1 MSQTLVGASVI
12 EQELYDH
19 LTSHVADEVE
29 TLRAYQ
35 ALAESTESQ
44 AFRFLAEL
52 ILKDERRHHQMLED
66 LAETVKVSAELSMEP
81 SPIPYL
87 DLHKDREAVLAATQA
102 LLAVEK
108 ADEKE
113 LKRLVAQLKDRSEEH
128 TSELQSLMRISY
140 AVFCL

>member
-1 MSQTLVGASVI
+1 MSQTLVGASVF

-52 ILKDERRHHQMLED
+52 ILKDERRPNQMLED

-81 SPIPYL
+81 AP
-87 DLHKDREAVLAATQA
+87 DRKS
-102 LLAVEK
+102 AVEGQGVSVSG
-108 ADEKE
+108 D
-113 LKRLVAQLKDRSEEH
+113 LGVRRD
-128 TSELQSLMRISY
+128 I
-140 AVFCL
+140 